1 MAVKIISTE
10 YISNH
15 QYFTARK
22 DAYQLESGKKVD
34 PYFVVEMPPS
44 ATAMAITENNEV
56 ILISQYRHPVGEAL
70 LELPGGFIEK
80 DEDKTIAIRR
90 ELLEET
96 GYEFNEVF
104 HLGNISANPG
114 VLNNYTDL
122 FLAVGG
128 KKIQLQNLDDNE
140 EIEIILK
147 PLEEVRQL
155 LNQCKFKQSMQALC
169 LFYGFSKLDD
179 I

>member
-1 MAVKIISTE
+1 MAVKINSTE

-15 QYFTARK
+15 RYFTARK
-22 DAYQLESGKKVD
+22 DAYQLESGKIVD

-56 ILISQYRHPVGEAL
+56 ILISQYRHPVGETL

-80 DEDKTIAIRR
+80 DEDKTVAIRR

-104 HLGNISANPG
+104 HLGNIAANPG

-122 FLAVGG
+122 FLAIGG

-147 PLEEVRQL
+147 PLDEVRVL
-155 LNQCKFKQSMQALC
+155 LNQCQFKQSMQALC
-169 LFYGFSKLDD
+169 LFYGFSKLDN

>member
-104 HLGNISANPG
+104 HLGNIAANPG

-155 LNQCKFKQSMQALC
+155 LNQCQFKQSMQALC